1 MIRSHPLHMGVT
13 APNLAQQVGY
23 LILSYLTVV
32 MYFLEIHPSFFHKDR
47 HAHGT
52 PSPDKEY
59 SIHWC
64 HQPESESQQDCH
76 SQDTICI
83 ISFFEFPTLLNL
95 WATISSQTHTQVHNY
110 DNVQKALWK
119 FPGGENFLPALEI
132 APFSTP
138 WSIGLLGCLNTHRAE
153 GLLAFTSPRG
163 SESIQSS

>member
-1 MIRSHPLHMGVT
+1 MFDKALLFFMDSDNMIRSHPLHMGVT

-23 LILSYLTVV
+23 LTLSYLTVV

-95 WATISSQTHTQVHNY
+95 WATISSQTHTQVH
-110 DNVQKALWK
+110 KLWQRAK
-119 FPGGENFLPALEI
+119 ISVKVSWRWKLSASSWNS
-132 APFSTP
+132 PF
-138 WSIGLLGCLNTHRAE
+138 
-153 GLLAFTSPRG
+153 
-163 SESIQSS
+163 